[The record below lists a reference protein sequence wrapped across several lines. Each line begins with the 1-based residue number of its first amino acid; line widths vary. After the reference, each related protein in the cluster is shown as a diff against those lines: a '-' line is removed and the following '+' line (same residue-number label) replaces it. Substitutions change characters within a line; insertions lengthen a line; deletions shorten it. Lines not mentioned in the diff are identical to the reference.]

1 MGYHVHS
8 GGRWSGDY
16 LVLVAVTCAKNPDG
30 DLCHVHR
37 VKDIIIPG
45 GKFTFPVKDGALRHH
60 NPEAHD
66 E

>member
-1 MGYHVHS
+1 MGYHLHS

-16 LVLVAVTCAKNPDG
+16 IVLDTATYAKNPDG
-30 DLCHVHR
+30 ELCHVHR
-37 VKDIIIPG
+37 VKDIIIPD
-45 GKFTFPVKDGALRHH
+45 GKVTYPVKGGTLRHH